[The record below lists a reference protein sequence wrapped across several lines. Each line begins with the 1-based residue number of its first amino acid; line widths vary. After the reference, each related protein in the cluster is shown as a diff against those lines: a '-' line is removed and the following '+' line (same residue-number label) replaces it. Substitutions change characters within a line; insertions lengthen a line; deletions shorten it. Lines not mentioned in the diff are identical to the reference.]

1 MADMNSRNKRPRDR
15 KSQLAAVASE
25 LFRQR
30 GYHGVGI
37 NDIAAAAGVTGPAIY
52 RHFADKQAILA
63 HVLLSGLRDMEIATE
78 AALDPERSSTPERIR
93 ESALRSG
100 GAFGGAPGHRR
111 VVALGGPSSRRRVP
125 AADPST
131 FHRDAVGVGDGAPT

>member
-78 AALDPERSSTPERIR
+78 AALDPGRSSTPQP
-93 ESALRSG
+93 LRG
-100 GAFGGAPGHRR
+100 FLPAP
-111 VVALGGPSSRRRVP
+111 
-125 AADPST
+125 
-131 FHRDAVGVGDGAPT
+131 APP